1 MKRYRFNSPNQ
12 TLFAKYSKYLYFFAA
27 WNVLGMVL
35 FAKVSNKLRNENPE
49 YDKLSSQQRI
59 LYLFGYDKSNTK
71 IDRYTIKGLTVK
83 GEEITSK
90 ELMTPKEE

>member
-35 FAKVSNKLRNENPE
+35 FAKVSTKVQTENPE
-49 YDKLSSQQRI
+49 YDKLSKR
-59 LYLFGYDKSNTK
+59 
-71 IDRYTIKGLTVK
+71 TICKTFFEHIVIFFLPCQFKVK
-83 GEEITSK
+83 FSGH
-90 ELMTPKEE
+90 PVN

>member
-35 FAKVSNKLRNENPE
+35 FAKVSTKFQNENPD
-49 YDKLSSQQRI
+49 Y
-59 LYLFGYDKSNTK
+59 
-71 IDRYTIKGLTVK
+71 
-83 GEEITSK
+83 
-90 ELMTPKEE
+90 

>member
-35 FAKVSNKLRNENPE
+35 FAKVSTKFQNENPE
-49 YDKLSSQQRI
+49 YDKLSKRTI
-59 LYLFGYDKSNTK
+59 CK
-71 IDRYTIKGLTVK
+71 II
-83 GEEITSK
+83 
-90 ELMTPKEE
+90 